1 MGYLFFRQLVGGV
14 IHTTAGIWGLAAHHS
29 AELGASLSRNS
40 NSDCYVQHMLLCV
53 CLRKSCQLLQMSPEP
68 SYFSRN

>member
-14 IHTTAGIWGLAAHHS
+14 IHTSAGIWGLAARHS

-40 NSDCYVQHMLLCV
+40 NSDCYVQHMLLWLS
-53 CLRKSCQLLQMSPEP
+53 LRRSRELPQMSPEP
-68 SYFSRN
+68 R